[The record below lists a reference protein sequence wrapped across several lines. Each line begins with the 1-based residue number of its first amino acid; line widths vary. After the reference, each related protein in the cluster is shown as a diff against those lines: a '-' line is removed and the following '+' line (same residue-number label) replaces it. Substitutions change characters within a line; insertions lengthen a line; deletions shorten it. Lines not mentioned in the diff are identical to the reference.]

1 MRSKWKRSD
10 NQRINTGNFPEMKE
24 TMNFQTERASSNL
37 GKKDLNLEYPSDTY
51 EFKEVKE

>member
-1 MRSKWKRSD
+1 
-10 NQRINTGNFPEMKE
+10 MKE